1 MQAFLDT
8 ITPEQIA
15 AENVYRRA
23 QNKTTKKKKR
33 PLLRCA
39 SSLFP
44 LPIKKAPTSDLHSS
58 PALVAETRRPPFP
71 RATGTS
77 AT

>member
-33 PLLRCA
+33 PLLRCVLLPDMPL
-39 SSLFP
+39 SL
-44 LPIKKAPTSDLHSS
+44 
-58 PALVAETRRPPFP
+58 
-71 RATGTS
+71 
-77 AT
+77 